1 MGRADVSG
9 AKKSVESVELDP
21 EVVVAQMEV
30 GEVVDHMKIGVT
42 LVRGLSQDVEADE
55 VSVTV
60 SSRTEDTVLSAS
72 TMGETKLEC
81 DGATVCAFVAVESFV
96 ENSAGHEVGA
106 SVVRVNSG
114 TEGTMLSPVSTM
126 RETMLDGAKFEVC
139 ASVAVGSVVDR
150 AGHEGGLAVVTGNSG
165 TVLSSGSTV
174 GETKL
179 DGAAFEVC
187 APVDVKSLGN
197 RAGHEV
203 GTVNSAAED
212 TMLSPASTML
222 EIKLDGATFEV
233 CALGVESVGNR
244 AGHIGLAVVS
254 VQSHSVDHESYVP

>member
-126 RETMLDGAKFEVC
+126 RETMLDGA
-139 ASVAVGSVVDR
+139 
-150 AGHEGGLAVVTGNSG
+150 
-165 TVLSSGSTV
+165 
-174 GETKL
+174 
-179 DGAAFEVC
+179 AFEVC